1 MATTPIESYN
11 AILNRMSNLEDLSA
25 FIANITKGKSDKT
38 AAMLTLI
45 ASMSAKVNDVREK
58 ISQIKSGSLEVGN
71 RIKEVIKTSEDT
83 QKASLLKIKESITNL
98 GNIQGLD
105 TALQG
110 LDKDVSLLIEKA
122 IGSGSGPGSGSG
134 AAAAAAASPNSA
146 QGANTQAGGYTYGR
160 SSHRRGSGRRRRTKK
175 TRRKLTYRK

>member
-11 AILNRMSNLEDLSA
+11 AILNRMSNLEDLSV

>member
-1 MATTPIESYN
+1 MATTPTESYN
-11 AILNRMSNLEDLSA
+11 AILNRMSNLEDLTA

-122 IGSGSGPGSGSG
+122 IGSGSGSG

-160 SSHRRGSGRRRRTKK
+160 SSHRRGNGRRRRTKK